1 MITTSS
7 VQLVATSD
15 YSRLKLESRNVT
27 QRKRRYYVTLMA
39 LKLASFVFR
48 FLAANQRQTRSTSV
62 DVFFRHDRFP
72 VCYTDNVY
80 RSRRICARLPSTATI
95 QRPGEPCCHSNE
107 SWVGSR
113 RRGAGSVRADWLV
126 GAGKNGAAYRCATYG
141 IVNQLALLIGR
152 QNKPVYVGWLG

>member
-27 QRKRRYYVTLMA
+27 QRKRRYYVTLMV

-62 DVFFRHDRFP
+62 DVFF
-72 VCYTDNVY
+72 
-80 RSRRICARLPSTATI
+80 ATI
-95 QRPGEPCCHSNE
+95 ASQYAIQITYIDHGVFVPGYLLQRQYNARA
-107 SWVGSR
+107 SR
-113 RRGAGSVRADWLV
+113 AVTAMRAGWGV
-126 GAGKNGAAYRCATYG
+126 GAAVQVAYA
-141 IVNQLALLIGR
+141 LIGWSVQVR
-152 QNKPVYVGWLG
+152 MARRTGALHTALSIS